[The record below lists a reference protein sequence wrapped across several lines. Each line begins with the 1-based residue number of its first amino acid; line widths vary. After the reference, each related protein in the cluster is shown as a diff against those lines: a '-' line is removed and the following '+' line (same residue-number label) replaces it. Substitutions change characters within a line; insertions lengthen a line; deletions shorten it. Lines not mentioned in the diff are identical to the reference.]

1 MYSRTELVTR
11 ALITADVYDVAGDEF
26 AVEADLTEV
35 LEQYG
40 RGVYPVQVW
49 ATVGGGPAVIS
60 AVSVFQEVE
69 LPEGYD

>member
-1 MYSRTELVTR
+1 MYSKAELVTM

-26 AVEADLTEV
+26 AVEANLTEV
-35 LEQYG
+35 LVQYG
-40 RGVYPVQVW
+40 RGVYPVRVW
-49 ATVGGGPAVIS
+49 ATVGGGPVVIS